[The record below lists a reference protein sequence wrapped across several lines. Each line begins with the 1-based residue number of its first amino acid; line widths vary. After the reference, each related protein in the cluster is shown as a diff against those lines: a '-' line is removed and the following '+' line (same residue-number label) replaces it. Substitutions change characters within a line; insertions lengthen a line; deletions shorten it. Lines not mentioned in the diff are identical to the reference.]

1 VNSKWCNSIAIMAG
15 GAGGARGGG
24 THIQAK
30 PNGMTYVSIAIVMMG
45 AAMFG
50 ADQNN
55 YGVVQG
61 LTDFQEYWCPGF
73 NFEPIDGVPVNC
85 SNIINMDKK
94 PSGWNW
100 FITLGGQFI
109 NLGMMLGALTLG
121 PIMANK
127 TGRRI
132 TITLG
137 GVLCFL
143 GCIVAVFLSNKNVTV
158 YYIGRLITGF
168 GCGIACYALPMYNAE
183 VATPGIRGLTGSL
196 FQFMVVIGGFIAV
209 AALAGINWRQGF
221 LIPGYF
227 GLAVA
232 LLVWVCPESPR
243 FVIDRKGKEAGRP
256 HLQKVRSGNVDEELD
271 YMDQALREERAAGQ
285 VSYCELFTKPGL
297 RKRLF
302 VACYLQVAQ
311 QLTGVNAFL
320 AYQATIFSSA
330 GYNSED
336 VNNFPFGPSMMVQ
349 WIFVIGSVTGL
360 LLIDSPYGGRKK
372 QLLGA
377 GIFMGPPLLAAAF
390 QNWLAPDTG
399 MVTAAGVWIF
409 SFGFQLA
416 WGIIPWFYPA
426 ELFQMNEREKALS
439 ISTFCGFA
447 FNLIVGFVTDF
458 LFEWNK
464 GGMFMIYAVLN
475 ITNVFFVIFGLVETK
490 GMNLEDIPAMF
501 GPVDKQKLL
510 DDA

>member
-1 VNSKWCNSIAIMAG
+1 MAG
-15 GAGGARGGG
+15 GAAAGGGGA
-24 THIQAK
+24 THLNVKA
-30 PNGMTYVSIAIVMMG
+30 NGMTYISIAIVMMG

-61 LTDFQEYWCPGF
+61 LTDFQEHWCPGF
-73 NFEPIDGVPVNC
+73 NFGDEVNC
-85 SNIINMDKK
+85 SAIVDMDEK
-94 PSGWNW
+94 PGAWNW
-100 FITLGGQFI
+100 FITLGGQFV
-109 NLGMMLGALTLG
+109 NVGMMLGALTLG
-121 PIMANK
+121 PLMATK

-132 TITLG
+132 TISTG
-137 GVLCFL
+137 GLLCFA
-143 GCIVAVFLSNKNVTV
+143 GTCITAFLAGKSVPI
-158 YYIGRLITGF
+158 YYVGRFVTGF

-209 AALAGINWRQGF
+209 AALARINWKQGF

-232 LLVWVCPESPR
+232 SLVWLCPESPR
-243 FVIDRKGKEAGRP
+243 YVIDRQGKEAGRP
-256 HLQKVRSGNVDEELD
+256 HLQKVRAGNIDEELD
-271 YMDQALREERAAGQ
+271 YMDQALKEERAAGS
-285 VSYCELFTKPGL
+285 VSYIELVTKPGL

-320 AYQATIFSSA
+320 AYQATIFSAA
-330 GYNSED
+330 GYKSVD

-349 WIFVIGSVTGL
+349 WIFVVGSVTGL

-372 QLLGA
+372 QLLAA
-377 GIFMGPPLLAAAF
+377 GVFMGPPLFAAAF
-390 QNWLAPDTG
+390 QNWFAPDAG
-399 MVTAAGVWIF
+399 MITAAGVWIF

-439 ISTFCGFA
+439 ISTFFGFG
-447 FNLIVGFVTDF
+447 FNLIVGFATDF
-458 LFEWNK
+458 LFEWSK

-501 GPVDKQKLL
+501 GPVDKQKGLL
-510 DDA
+510 DAA

>member
-1 VNSKWCNSIAIMAG
+1 MTGGAAAG
-15 GAGGARGGG
+15 GGGG
-24 THIQAK
+24 THLQTQA
-30 PNGMTYVSIAIVMMG
+30 NGMTYISIAIVMMG

-55 YGVVQG
+55 FGVVQG
-61 LTDFQEYWCPGF
+61 LTDFQEFWCPTF
-73 NFEPIDGVPVNC
+73 DFPPMDGVAINC
-85 SNIINMDKK
+85 SNIVGMDKK
-94 PSGWNW
+94 PAAWTW
-100 FITLGGQFI
+100 FITFGGQFV
-109 NLGMMLGALTLG
+109 NVGMMMGALTLG
-121 PIMANK
+121 PIMASK
-127 TGRRI
+127 TGRRV
-132 TITLG
+132 TISVG
-137 GVLCFL
+137 GLLCFA
-143 GCIVAVFLSNKNVTV
+143 GCCVAVLVAGNSRIIF
-158 YYIGRLITGF
+158 YIGRFITGF
-168 GCGIACYALPMYNAE
+168 GVGIACYALPMYNAE

-196 FQFMVVIGGFIAV
+196 FQFMVVVGGFIAV

-227 GLAVA
+227 GLVVA
-232 LLVWVCPESPR
+232 AGVWLCPESPR
-243 FVIDRKGKEAGRP
+243 YVIDRKGKEAGRA
-256 HLQKVRSGNVDEELD
+256 HLRRVRAGDINEELD
-271 YMDQALREERAAGQ
+271 YMDKALQEERAAGS
-285 VSYCELFTKPGL
+285 VSYVELFTKPGL

-320 AYQATIFSSA
+320 AYQATIFSAA
-330 GYNSED
+330 GYAPED

-377 GIFMGPPLLAAAF
+377 GIFMAPPLLAAAF
-390 QNWLAPDTG
+390 SQWYNGAG
-399 MVTAAGVWIF
+399 IITAAGVWIF

-439 ISTFCGFA
+439 ISTFFGFG
-447 FNLIVGFVTDF
+447 FNLIVGFATDF

-464 GGMFMIYAVLN
+464 GGMFMIYAILN
-475 ITNVFFVIFGLVETK
+475 VTNVFFVIFGMVETK
-490 GMNLEDIPAMF
+490 GLNLEDIPAMF
-501 GPVDKQKLL
+501 GPVDKEKKGLL
-510 DDA
+510 EATA